1 MTDLVAEL
9 RKRHDSVA
17 FPFVPTTPIVGPT
30 IFSQAADEIERLDQL
45 HREVV
50 RMARELAE
58 KDREI
63 LRLKTECTRLA
74 TRNAVLVC
82 EIDDALA
89 VRDALYRGEG

>member
-1 MTDLVAEL
+1 
-9 RKRHDSVA
+9 
-17 FPFVPTTPIVGPT
+17 
-30 IFSQAADEIERLDQL
+30 
-45 HREVV
+45 
-50 RMARELAE
+50 MARELAE

-82 EIDDALA
+82 EIDEALA

>member
-1 MTDLVAEL
+1 
-9 RKRHDSVA
+9 
-17 FPFVPTTPIVGPT
+17 
-30 IFSQAADEIERLDQL
+30 
-45 HREVV
+45 
-50 RMARELAE
+50 MARELAE

-63 LRLKTECTRLA
+63 QRLQTECTRLA

>member
-1 MTDLVAEL
+1 MTD
-9 RKRHDSVA
+9 
-17 FPFVPTTPIVGPT
+17 
-30 IFSQAADEIERLDQL
+30 DQL

-63 LRLKTECTRLA
+63 QRLQTECTRLA